1 MSSSAAI
8 YMLRTMQQHHVALS
22 NMADQ
27 KANIIVAGSIGII
40 IFSMGRFEAGDH
52 PAWLIVL
59 CMTALLSCLFAIV
72 AVNPSFKKKNS
83 SQEQQLVNPLFF
95 GHFAV
100 MSEAQFEGEIMGLI
114 ESDATIYRAMVQDI
128 YQLGKTLYLKK
139 YRYLNFSYTIFISG
153 IVLSMVIGVSK
164 FLLLSN

>member
-22 NMADQ
+22 TLADQ

-52 PAWLIVL
+52 PAWLMVL
-59 CMTALLSCLFAIV
+59 CATALLSCLFAIV
-72 AVNPSFKKKNS
+72 AVNPSFKKKTAA
-83 SQEQQLVNPLFF
+83 QEQLVNPLFF

-100 MSEAQFEGEIMGLI
+100 MTGADFEAEIMGLI
-114 ESDATIYRAMVQDI
+114 ENDETIYKAMVQDI
-128 YQLGKTLYLKK
+128 YQLGKSLYLKK
-139 YRYLNFSYTIFISG
+139 YRYLNFSYSIFICG
-153 IVLSMVIGVSK
+153 ILLSMVIGVSK
-164 FLLLSN
+164 FLFA